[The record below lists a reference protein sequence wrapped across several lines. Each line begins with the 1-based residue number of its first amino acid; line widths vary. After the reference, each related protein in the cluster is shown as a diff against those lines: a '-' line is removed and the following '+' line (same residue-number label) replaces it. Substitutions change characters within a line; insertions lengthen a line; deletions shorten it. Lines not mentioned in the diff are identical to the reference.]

1 MKRKF
6 LVGCVFVLL
15 VGGVGLALFSF
26 RPIPSSV
33 AYGTSFSRL
42 HSDEL
47 GLDWKETFDAIVDD
61 LGVRRFRLSAHWP
74 RTEPVNNQFNF
85 EELDY
90 QIKRA
95 EEVGARVVLGVG
107 RRLPRW
113 PECHVPSWAEGLSW
127 EEQKEE
133 IRGYIREVVGRYK
146 DRDVIE
152 YWQVENEPFLEVF
165 AHEHCGDLDTMFL
178 EEEIEL
184 VRSLDPDTPIL
195 MTDSGNLGTW
205 LEPYRLGDAFGTS
218 LYRYFWTPDLGMFT
232 SRLPAAFYRFKHNLA
247 RLVHGSQPTMII
259 ELSAEPWLVEPIVE
273 TPIEMQLERMNVDRL
288 KETVAFAKTT
298 GFGVQYLWGVEW
310 WYWMK
315 QQGYPELWEYAG
327 TLY

>member
-1 MKRKF
+1 M
-6 LVGCVFVLL
+6 
-15 VGGVGLALFSF
+15 
-26 RPIPSSV
+26 
-33 AYGTSFSRL
+33 
-42 HSDEL
+42 
-47 GLDWKETFDAIVDD
+47 
-61 LGVRRFRLSAHWP
+61 
-74 RTEPVNNQFNF
+74 
-85 EELDY
+85 
-90 QIKRA
+90 
-95 EEVGARVVLGVG
+95 
-107 RRLPRW
+107 
-113 PECHVPSWAEGLSW
+113 SW

-133 IRGYIREVVGRYK
+133 IRVYIREVVERYK

-165 AHEHCGDLDTMFL
+165 AYEHCGDLDTAFL

-195 MTDSGNLGTW
+195 VTDSGNLGTW

-232 SRLPAAFYRFKHNLA
+232 SRLPAVFYRFKHNFA

-273 TPIEMQLERMNVDRL
+273 TPIETQLERMNVERL

-298 GFGVQYLWGVEW
+298 GFDVQYLWGVEW
-310 WYWMK
+310 WYWLK
-315 QQGYPELWEYAG
+315 QQGYPELWEYAR